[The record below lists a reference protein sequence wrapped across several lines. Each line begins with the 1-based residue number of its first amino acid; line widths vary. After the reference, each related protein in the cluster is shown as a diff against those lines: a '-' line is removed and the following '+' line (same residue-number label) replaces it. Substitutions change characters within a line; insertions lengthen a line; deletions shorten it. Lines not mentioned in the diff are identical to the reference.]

1 MSLTIAKVVPEL
13 SLDRAFD
20 YRIPENLQG
29 TLVLGSKVR
38 VPFGSREMTGYVVEL
53 RSESDIDKL
62 KDITAV
68 IGSGAFVPP
77 TLIEMAQWL
86 SVYYCAP
93 LGAALQTVL
102 PQAVRGGQ
110 SRFKERLWVEPL
122 PVTEPDFGRAK
133 SQKMAWAYLQENGAG
148 WLHELCTHTATTGAV
163 WHALAQKNL
172 VTISPERQER
182 DPLGTPVGEAT
193 EPLVL
198 NDEQEAAYHA
208 VLEEMAR
215 PKPQPILL
223 HGVTGSGKTE
233 VYLQAIARVLESGKS
248 ALVLVPEIALT
259 PQTVDRFRRRFAGQK
274 AGVAV
279 LHSHLSQGER
289 HDQWHQIREGRA
301 RIVIGARSAVFAPLV
316 KLGLIVVDEE
326 QENSYKQEESPH
338 YHARDVAVMRGH
350 LEGVAVMLGSA
361 TPSLES
367 YLNALDKKYRLCRL
381 TRRVEVQN
389 MPTTHILDLRQ
400 ELKNV
405 KSPTLL
411 APSLVEAVNKRLASG
426 EQTIIFLNRRGYAT
440 SLQCPQCGHVEECPR
455 CSVSLTYHR
464 AAGRLCCHL
473 CDFTIAAPNVCPKC
487 SFDQYKQRGIGTE
500 KIEEAVERAFSTARI
515 VRMDSDTM
523 RGKEAYHKALTAFA
537 KGETDILVGTQM
549 IAKGLHFPNVTCV
562 GVVHADLA
570 LQLPDFRASERVF
583 QLLMQVSGRSG
594 RGDVHGEVYV
604 QTRTPFHPAIQ
615 FARHH
620 DYDGF
625 AEQELEFRKTLNYPP
640 YQRAI
645 LITWRGRNEEKT
657 LYVAEQT
664 TKKIIELAGKDALI
678 SEPAPAPIAKINEQY
693 RFHLFLRA
701 PKLPPVTRALRP
713 LLLEAQWPDDIKVTV
728 DVDPMNLL

>member
-1 MSLTIAKVVPEL
+1 MNLPFAKVVPEL

-20 YRIPENLQG
+20 YRIPEPLQRDV
-29 TLVLGSKVR
+29 VLGSKVR
-38 VPFGSREMTGYVVEL
+38 VPFGPREITGYVVEL
-53 RSESDIDKL
+53 RAQSEIEKL
-62 KDITAV
+62 KDISAV
-68 IGSGAFVPP
+68 IGQGAFVPP
-77 TLIEMAQWL
+77 TIIELAQWISL
-86 SVYYCAP
+86 YYCAP

-110 SRFKERLWVEPL
+110 TRFKERLWVEPL
-122 PVTEPDFGRAK
+122 PVKEPDFGRAK
-133 SQKMAWAYLQENGAG
+133 SQKNAWEFLQENGGG
-148 WLHELCTHTATTGAV
+148 WLHELCVATATTAAI
-163 WHALAQKNL
+163 WRSLEQKNL
-172 VTISPERQER
+172 VAISPERQER
-182 DPLGTPVGEAT
+182 DPHAALDGDMS
-193 EPLVL
+193 EPLVF
-198 NDEQEAAYHA
+198 NDEQKAAYDA
-208 VLEEMAR
+208 VLEEMAK

-233 VYLQAIARVLESGKS
+233 VYLQAIARVLEAGKS

-301 RIVIGARSAVFAPLV
+301 KIVIGARSAVFAPLV
-316 KLGLIVVDEE
+316 RLGLIVVDEE

-350 LEGVAVMLGSA
+350 MEGVAVMLGSA

-367 YLNALDKKYRLCRL
+367 YQNALDKKYRLCSL

-405 KSPTLL
+405 KTPTLL
-411 APSLVEAVNKRLASG
+411 APRLVEAVNKRIDAG

-464 AAGRLCCHL
+464 KANKLCCHL
-473 CDFTIAAPNVCPKC
+473 CDFSITAPNVCPKC
-487 SFDQYKQRGIGTE
+487 AFDQYKQRGVGTE
-500 KIEEAVERAFSTARI
+500 KIEESVERAFPNARI
-515 VRMDSDTM
+515 MRMDSDTM
-523 RGKEAYHKALTAFA
+523 RGKHAYDEALSKFA
-537 KGETDILVGTQM
+537 AGETDILVGTQM
-549 IAKGLHFPNVTCV
+549 IAKGLHFPKVTCV

-570 LQLPDFRASERVF
+570 LQLPDFRAAERVF

-625 AEQELEFRKTLNYPP
+625 AEQELEFRKVLNYPP

-645 LITWRGRNEEKT
+645 LITWRGRSEEKT

-664 TKKIIELAGKDALI
+664 AKKITELAGKDALI
-678 SEPAPAPIAKINEQY
+678 TGPSPAPIAKINEQY

-701 PKLPPVTRALRP
+701 AKLLPVTRALRP